1 MRCSREVGMSALNI
15 SLVKP
20 PSGGLKM
27 RSFHMM
33 SMNTAPTAIR
43 IQERT
48 QGVGEDRE
56 GLLVHDGCEGEK
68 RGGPTLRVT
77 RPVRMDDRGFRRA
90 RGGRDGASPRG
101 RAGRCRS
108 RSTPRAMVT
117 AGDSRVDRYERVCAR
132 TEHGVEEIP
141 AEDVRRDS
149 ERLARVLGFASAA
162 LTAALATTPRL
173 TAGTRDARIAP
184 AEKPAERPTAPV
196 ERNEAPPSLGAGAV
210 EVPPTAQH
218 RGLASAGEHE
228 DLVDAVLA
236 RGTARR
242 AETAPTAAMITV
254 PTSVVALRASVCARP
269 STVVQR

>member
-1 MRCSREVGMSALNI
+1 MS
-15 SLVKP
+15 V
-20 PSGGLKM
+20 
-27 RSFHMM
+27 
-33 SMNTAPTAIR
+33 AID
-43 IQERT
+43 T
-48 QGVGEDRE
+48 
-56 GLLVHDGCEGEK
+56 
-68 RGGPTLRVT
+68 P
-77 RPVRMDDRGFRRA
+77 
-90 RGGRDGASPRG
+90 RDGHG
-101 RAGRCRS
+101 E
-108 RSTPRAMVT
+108 
-117 AGDSRVDRYERVCAR
+117 DSRVDRYESACAHAPNTALR
-132 TEHGVEEIP
+132 KYQPKMYVAIRNVLPTSL
-141 AEDVRRDS
+141 DS
-149 ERLARVLGFASAA
+149 ASAA

-254 PTSVVALRASVCARP
+254 PTSVVCLRASVCVRP